1 MGHHAPQPI
10 EMPID
15 RIRQPIQRLIHIESL
30 GGLALIAGAVTALV
44 LANSPLAYDVDHFW
58 HYHLVISA
66 GPIVL
71 DESLVHWVND
81 ALMTVFFF
89 VAGLEIKRELVV
101 GDLREPRKAAL
112 PIVAAFGGMAIPA
125 LVFVA
130 VASSQTRNGWGIP
143 MATDIAFAVGILAL
157 LGDRVP
163 SRLKVFLLTLA
174 IVDDLGAILVI
185 AVFYTTSLNT
195 TALAIAGLIVLG
207 MLGLRAL
214 GVWWM
219 PIYVLA
225 GAGLWLAV
233 FESGVHATLA
243 GVACGLMAPAKPR
256 RPKNTDVVAHSTHSI
271 DELKAI
277 IFDTRETK
285 SVADRLIHGL
295 HPFTAFLIVPI
306 FALANTGVGISGE
319 SLVTGLTS
327 STGLAIVLGLVVG
340 KPLGIAAASW
350 VAVRT
355 GMATLP
361 AGTNWG
367 HVVGVGLLGGIGFTV
382 SLFITDLAYVG
393 QDAVIDNAKIAV
405 LTASVLASALG
416 AAVLLKSGLGQQPG
430 VDETTVDS
438 GAVVPDTA
446 PAGVPEPA
454 VAGRE
459 LETVGGP
466 STAGPITFE
475 ELNATS
481 GQSFLAG
488 ERADTSVDGAD
499 GSPSSNGAVPETNNR

>member
-1 MGHHAPQPI
+1 MSHHPPRAI
-10 EMPID
+10 EVPID
-15 RIRQPIQRLIHIESL
+15 RLRQPIQRLIHIESL
-30 GGLALIAGAVTALV
+30 SGLALIAGAVTALI
-44 LANSPLAYDVDHFW
+44 LANSPAGEAVDHFW
-58 HYHLVISA
+58 HYHLKITA
-66 GPIVL
+66 GPIHL

-112 PIVAAFGGMAIPA
+112 PAIAALGGMVVPA
-125 LVFVA
+125 LVFVMF
-130 VASSQTRNGWGIP
+130 ASSETRNGWGIP

-195 TALAIAGLIVLG
+195 TALAVAGLIVVG
-207 MLGLRAL
+207 MLGLRAV

-256 RPKNTDVVAHSTHSI
+256 RPRSTEIVAHNHHSI
-271 DELKAI
+271 DELKSI

-285 SVADRLIHGL
+285 AVADRLIHGL

-306 FALANTGVGISGE
+306 FAMANTGVAISGE
-319 SLVTGLTS
+319 ALISGFTS
-327 STGLAIVLGLVVG
+327 ATGLAIILGLVVG
-340 KPLGIAAASW
+340 KPLGIGVASYI
-350 VAVRT
+350 AVRS
-355 GMATLP
+355 GLASLP
-361 AGTNWG
+361 AGTGWG
-367 HVVGVGLLGGIGFTV
+367 HVIGVGLLGGIGFTV
-382 SLFITDLAYVG
+382 SLFITDLAFAG
-393 QDAVIDNAKIAV
+393 DDAVIDNAKIAV
-405 LTASVLASALG
+405 LSASVLASALG
-416 AAVLLKSGLGQQPG
+416 AVVLLRSVGPEQSTDDAVEAVEQAPVEEL
-430 VDETTVDS
+430 VAV
-438 GAVVPDTA
+438 GAQSAA
-446 PAGVPEPA
+446 P
-454 VAGRE
+454 
-459 LETVGGP
+459 
-466 STAGPITFE
+466 GPITFD

-481 GQSFLAG
+481 GAAFLAAG
-488 ERADTSVDGAD
+488 PGGQREDGQPDQA
-499 GSPSSNGAVPETNNR
+499 PPATSSNGAAPDHH